1 MELKEPIYNENCKQ
15 FIVYEDVLTSHTNI
29 LRDAPKGSVL
39 GSLLFHIY
47 IKDLNKASDVLDPI
61 MFADDKNTFL
71 FPSEYKNPFW
81 NSKL

>member
-1 MELKEPIYNENCKQ
+1 MELKEPIYNENRKQ
-15 FIVYEDVLTSHTNI
+15 FIVYENFLTSHINI
-29 LRDAPKGSVL
+29 SCGVPQGSVL

-47 IKDLNKASDVLDPI
+47 IKEVNKASDVLDPI
-61 MFADDKNTFL
+61 MFGDDTNIFL